1 MANDEG
7 TKGAA
12 RKRSAAATA
21 GVTATAAAL
30 FAVAIFLG
38 TRHAGDAGPPGGASP
53 PVAAEKVTAPAVAAE
68 KAAAPAV
75 AAEKAAAP
83 PMVGPNRQPRRL
95 ERANRQELETT
106 LPKGA
111 PVDVT
116 ANDGDP
122 EAFRLAQEIHA
133 FLLSKGYQVAE
144 VTRSVST
151 PPAKGVGLE
160 PLAGGRWRVIV
171 GSADE

>member
-38 TRHAGDAGPPGGASP
+38 TRHAGDAGPPGAASP
-53 PVAAEKVTAPAVAAE
+53 PVAAEKV
-68 KAAAPAV
+68 AAPAA

-83 PMVGPNRQPRRL
+83 PMAGPNRQPRRL
-95 ERANRQELETT
+95 ERANRRELETT

-160 PLAGGRWRVIV
+160 PLGGGRWRVVV

>member
-38 TRHAGDAGPPGGASP
+38 TRHAGDAGPPGAAP
-53 PVAAEKVTAPAVAAE
+53 PSVAAEKVAAP
-68 KAAAPAV
+68 AAAPERV
-75 AAEKAAAP
+75 AAPAAEP
-83 PMVGPNRQPRRL
+83 PVAGPNRQPRRL
-95 ERANRQELETT
+95 ERANRRELETT

-111 PVDVT
+111 PIDVT

-171 GSADE
+171 GSAEE

>member
-1 MANDEG
+1 MASEEG
-7 TKGAA
+7 TKAAA

-38 TRHAGDAGPPGGASP
+38 TRHAGDAGPPGAAPPTGAAER
-53 PVAAEKVTAPAVAAE
+53 VAAP
-68 KAAAPAV
+68 AAAPEKV
-75 AAEKAAAP
+75 AAPAAAP
-83 PMVGPNRQPRRL
+83 PALGPNRPPRRL
-95 ERANRQELETT
+95 QFANRHELETT

-133 FLLSKGYQVAE
+133 FLLAKGYQVAD

-160 PLAGGRWRVIV
+160 PLPGGRWRVIV
-171 GSADE
+171 GGADE

>member
-38 TRHAGDAGPPGGASP
+38 TRHAGDAGPPGAASP
-53 PVAAEKVTAPAVAAE
+53 PVAAEKVAAP
-68 KAAAPAV
+68 AAAPERV
-75 AAEKAAAP
+75 AAPAAEP
-83 PMVGPNRQPRRL
+83 PAVGPNRQPRRL

-122 EAFRLAQEIHA
+122 EAFRLAQQIRA
-133 FLLSKGYQVAE
+133 FLLGKGYQVAE

-160 PLAGGRWRVIV
+160 PLGGGRWRVIV
-171 GSADE
+171 GGADE